1 MRYGRY
7 DIVVK
12 GLRLGDNWIPIN
24 TPLSSCA
31 DYSWFSLLL
40 WFVKYCDTET
50 CKLRMKIFCNSSVL
64 TRANRSNLTDREI
77 LRDRERER
85 ERERKQESWWLRV
98 NDPIF
103 CNKRMV
109 FVNKPKFVM
118 VWHCYWNEPG
128 CNDIGSKELV
138 LKTRKERQVTWAF

>member
-1 MRYGRY
+1 MSYGRY

-40 WFVKYCDTET
+40 WFDTKT
-50 CKLRMKIFCNSSVL
+50 CKLRMKIVCNSAVL
-64 TRANRSNLTDREI
+64 TWANRSKLIDRNTI
-77 LRDRERER
+77 RGRERER
-85 ERERKQESWWLRV
+85 EREEWKQESWWLRV

-118 VWHCYWNEPG
+118 VWHCYWSCLG
-128 CNDIGSKELV
+128 CNKIGLKELV
-138 LKTRKERQVTWAF
+138 LKQEKNKNQLSISITH